1 MSTNYFLY
9 TEIKINNK
17 WDCINNK
24 IKDIDKEKYGLATTY
39 YSGSY
44 SYFKETYDKLETIGN
59 PIDKN
64 ELSDELKE
72 KYGTEKLQYETL
84 PLSVRWED
92 IKACI
97 PSEKI
102 NEYHGYVN
110 KNIISS
116 YLIGEQEDI
125 YDYISIDEYKK
136 LSFEEQLL
144 YDYFEWDDS
153 QGWFKYFKE
162 IIEHV
167 KWQIYEWKDVNFL
180 KEIKGVRIIVF
191 RF

>member
-1 MSTNYFLY
+1 MSTSYFLY

-17 WDCINNK
+17 WYCINNK
-24 IKDIDKEKYGLATTY
+24 IKDLDKEEYGLSTTY
-39 YSGSY
+39 SSGSY
-44 SYFKETYDKLETIGN
+44 SYFRETYDKLEFIGN
-59 PIDKN
+59 PINKN

-84 PLSVRWED
+84 PLAVSWED

-102 NEYHGYVN
+102 SEYHGYVN

-116 YLIGEQEDI
+116 YLIEEQEDI

-153 QGWFKYFKE
+153 QGWFKYFKI

-167 KWQIYEWKDVNFL
+167 KWQLFEWEDVNFL
-180 KEIKGVRIIVF
+180 KEIDGVRIIVF

>member
-1 MSTNYFLY
+1 MSTHYFLY
-9 TEIKINNK
+9 TEMKVNNK
-17 WDCINNK
+17 WYCINNK
-24 IKDIDKEKYGLATTY
+24 IKEIDKGEEKLSTTY

-44 SYFKETYDKLETIGN
+44 SFFREAYDKLERLGKR
-59 PIDKN
+59 IDKN
-64 ELSDELKE
+64 ELSDELKGQ
-72 KYGTEKLQYETL
+72 YGTEKLEYEDL
-84 PLSVRWED
+84 PLSVNFED

-97 PSEKI
+97 PSGKM
-102 NEYHGYVN
+102 NEYHGYVH

-125 YDYISIDEYKK
+125 YDYISIEEYKK

-153 QGWFKYFKE
+153 QGWFKYFKM

-167 KWQIYEWKDVNFL
+167 EWQLYEWNDVNFL
-180 KEIKGVRIIVF
+180 KEIDKVRIIVY
-191 RF
+191 RY

>member
-17 WDCINNK
+17 WYCINNK
-24 IKDIDKEKYGLATTY
+24 IKDIDKEKY
-39 YSGSY
+39 S
-44 SYFKETYDKLETIGN
+44 
-59 PIDKN
+59 
-64 ELSDELKE
+64 
-72 KYGTEKLQYETL
+72 TEKLQYETL
-84 PLSVRWED
+84 PLAVSWED

-97 PSEKI
+97 PSGKI
-102 NEYHGYVN
+102 NEYHGYVH
-110 KNIISS
+110 KNVISS

-125 YDYISIDEYKK
+125 YDGISIEEYKK

-153 QGWFKYFKE
+153 QGWFKYFKI

-167 KWQIYEWKDVNFL
+167 KWQLFVLLYED
-180 KEIKGVRIIVF
+180 IVPLEF
-191 RF
+191 ESIFE

>member
-1 MSTNYFLY
+1 MESLGRRLKNLREKTRFTQEEIAKMLGVRRLVITNIENESRKITAEELYFFSKIYGLSMEELY
-9 TEIKINNK
+9 TGE
-17 WDCINNK
+17 D
-24 IKDIDKEKYGLATTY
+24 
-39 YSGSY
+39 
-44 SYFKETYDKLETIGN
+44 
-59 PIDKN
+59 
-64 ELSDELKE
+64 KE
-72 KYGTEKLQYETL
+72 KYGTEKVQYETL
-84 PLSVRWED
+84 PLAVSWED

-125 YDYISIDEYKK
+125 YDCISIEEYKK

-153 QGWFKYFKE
+153 QGWFKYFKI

-167 KWQIYEWKDVNFL
+167 NWQLFEWKDVNFL
-180 KEIKGVRIIVF
+180 KEIDEVRIIVF
-191 RF
+191 IF